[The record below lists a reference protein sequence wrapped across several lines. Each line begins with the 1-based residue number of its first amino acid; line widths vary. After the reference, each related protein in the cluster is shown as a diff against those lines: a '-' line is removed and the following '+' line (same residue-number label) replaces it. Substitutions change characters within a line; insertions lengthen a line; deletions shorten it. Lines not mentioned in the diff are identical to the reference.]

1 MTGTQIALNAP
12 SSEKQARFFMADN
25 QLKINR
31 ASDLTILKNHE
42 GVMFNFYGKQVEI
55 LKNSN
60 PNLKPLKTG
69 EPVKLGR
76 AEGYALKPNAETDST
91 IRVKNF
97 LAEVEANS
105 ETWVV
110 TMVGAGWREEDRT
123 DWAGLLQ
130 EIEINK

>member
-1 MTGTQIALNAP
+1 MT
-12 SSEKQARFFMADN
+12 EN

-31 ASDLTILKNHE
+31 VNNLTILKNHE

-55 LKNSN
+55 LKN

-69 EPVKLGR
+69 EPIKLGR
-76 AEGYALKPNAETDST
+76 AEGYALTPNTKTDSSLKA
-91 IRVKNF
+91 KNF
-97 LAEVEANS
+97 TAKVQANN
-105 ETWVV
+105 ETWVM
-110 TMVGAGWREEDRT
+110 TMIGAGWREEDRT